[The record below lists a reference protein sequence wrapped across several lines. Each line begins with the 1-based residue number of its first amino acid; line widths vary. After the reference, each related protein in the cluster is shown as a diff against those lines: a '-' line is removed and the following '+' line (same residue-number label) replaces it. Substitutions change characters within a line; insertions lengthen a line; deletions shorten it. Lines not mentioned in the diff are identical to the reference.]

1 MPHSGAS
8 QAKFKKVTQ
17 LCGVSGDTH
26 SSHCVKG
33 PEAATEKA
41 QVERAELEREGG
53 DFKGEILARGI
64 IIWMVIKIMELDE
77 ITQGDV
83 GPTGM
88 PCFTHSSF
96 PHQILTPSPCQKYRC
111 G

>member
-53 DFKGEILARGI
+53 EGGSR
-64 IIWMVIKIMELDE
+64 DE
-77 ITQGDV
+77 ETPAPTAQPWSNTRHFRCVQIQGGSV
-83 GPTGM
+83 PR
-88 PCFTHSSF
+88 
-96 PHQILTPSPCQKYRC
+96 KRK
-111 G
+111 